1 MGTNT
6 RQNVVDSSKTM
17 GEVDSRVPFKS
28 VKAAVSLFGGPSV
41 SPDKFT
47 VVKHNDPPPNAVHQ
61 EQRELVKEAQ
71 FHLAQNELNKFKE
84 KLKNA
89 EATRIQALAELEQA
103 KRTAKELSYK
113 LKAVSESNELALK
126 ASEIAKMQAKRYEE
140 VNSSAFPKN
149 DVTRE
154 SDLVGRQHVAA
165 VDEVDAI
172 KQVVSSFKKDIQPA
186 EDAKLSAL
194 LRQAESRKFSDAN
207 MERAAQLV
215 KGIAGWPGSLSDIK
229 RASLRAHQD
238 KSVVHSEKDVKRVPH
253 GDGSEQTI
261 NKLSTVKKELDPV
274 SVGNLGTNLT
284 KTAEEFRDSKKE
296 NINPPALDSVT
307 TVASGLD
314 GVKDVLQKIAEEE
327 TSLKTM
333 MESLC
338 LELDNIKKESLKLK
352 LEEAETDVAV
362 SDLNI
367 KLQNSKAE
375 LEAIT
380 SGEPKAQATCNSLI
394 STFQQLTLESEN
406 ARKKSETMK
415 NTADELMREAETVQ
429 ISLNEAQQKLQVALK
444 DSEDAKAAEA
454 DALNQMKVLS
464 KKAQTARVSTSE
476 SGTTIAIPMEEYE
489 CLCRK
494 PQEFRTLAEMKVE
507 AALAEAEA
515 IRSGEIEGIAR
526 LERIKREVE
535 EMKLVTEEALK
546 RVEMAEAA
554 RRAAEGEMRRLRE
567 RDQRRANEAA
577 CRILVETQLSK
588 TPSPPRT
595 RVRRS
600 NPPEKKERSWN
611 SGKTSSKQITLLLQ
625 VSGFFQKKAIQV
637 ESGSLSYLPGEK
649 PL

>member
-47 VVKHNDPPPNAVHQ
+47 VVKHNDPPPNA
-61 EQRELVKEAQ
+61 RELVKEAQ

-352 LEEAETDVAV
+352 LEEAETD
-362 SDLNI
+362 
-367 KLQNSKAE
+367 NSKAE

-406 ARKKSETMK
+406 ARTKSETMK

-429 ISLNEAQQKLQVALK
+429 ISLNEA
-444 DSEDAKAAEA
+444 SRSFSRS
-454 DALNQMKVLS
+454 N
-464 KKAQTARVSTSE
+464 
-476 SGTTIAIPMEEYE
+476 
-489 CLCRK
+489 
-494 PQEFRTLAEMKVE
+494 
-507 AALAEAEA
+507 
-515 IRSGEIEGIAR
+515 RSGEIEGIAR

-600 NPPEKKERSWN
+600 NPARKEGKILELWENFIEADNTFTASQWVFPEE
-611 SGKTSSKQITLLLQ
+611 GHSS
-625 VSGFFQKKAIQV
+625 
-637 ESGSLSYLPGEK
+637 
-649 PL
+649 